1 MARADQIYVMRP
13 LVGIDGVYQHHGIDY
28 GDGSIIHYR
37 KTGDQAI
44 ISRTSFETFSWGN
57 LVYPVHH
64 PLVDSA
70 DVVIERAES
79 RLGEEQYD
87 LFFNNCEHFATW
99 CKTGRRES
107 AQLANFGLRLEQL
120 SLPEF
125 RHLAASSHNP
135 SPDQALRSCQR
146 AIADIAVAYQTSLTQ
161 QQAAQAEVESWQRV
175 AQRALAKNRED
186 LARAALHRKVEAR
199 GRVQRLTEQLQQ
211 LVELE
216 LNLQRQRDRVAADSS
231 NEGNPPPSFIP

>member
-44 ISRTSFETFSWGN
+44 ISRTSFEIFSWGN
-57 LVYPVHH
+57 PVYPVHH
-64 PLVDSA
+64 SLVDST
-70 DVVIERAES
+70 DVVIDRAES
-79 RLGEEQYD
+79 RLGEQQYD

-99 CKTGRRES
+99 CKTGRWES
-107 AQLANFGLRLEQL
+107 AQLANFGLRLDQL

-125 RHLAASSHNP
+125 RHLAASSHSR

-175 AQRALAKNRED
+175 AQRALTKNRED
-186 LARAALHRKVEAR
+186 LARAALYRKVEAR

-216 LNLQRQRDRVAADSS
+216 LNLQRQRDRVAADSP
-231 NEGNPPPSFIP
+231 N

>member
-57 LVYPVHH
+57 PVYPVHH
-64 PLVDSA
+64 SLADST
-70 DVVIERAES
+70 DVVIDRAES
-79 RLGEEQYD
+79 RLGEQQYD

-99 CKTGRRES
+99 CKTGRWES
-107 AQLANFGLRLEQL
+107 AQLANFGLRLDQL

-125 RHLAASSHNP
+125 RHLAASSHSR

-146 AIADIAVAYQTSLTQ
+146 AITDIAVAYQTSLTQ

-175 AQRALAKNRED
+175 AQRALTKNRED
-186 LARAALHRKVEAR
+186 LARAALYRKVEAR

-216 LNLQRQRDRVAADSS
+216 LNLQRQRDRVAADSP
-231 NEGNPPPSFIP
+231 N